1 MKFHDGEV
9 QYIVFNSE
17 ETDKLVEYLRELNKR
32 GCTNNMIFYENLTC
46 FIKKLSRAKLNLLR
60 SLYDIPLGL
69 HVYLVQVV
77 HDFKA

>member
-1 MKFHDGEV
+1 MKFHDGEI
-9 QYIVFNSE
+9 QYVVFNAE

-32 GCTNNMIFYENLTC
+32 GCNNNIVFYENLTC
-46 FIKKLSRAKLNLLR
+46 FIKKLSRAKLNVLR